1 MQKLAGF
8 GMFGK
13 VNSTLLATLTSEQAD
28 LLRQEIGARGITSLE
43 SSVIKDCTDRYKRAK
58 QLGYEDVEDRYASD
72 VTFCDRMHE
81 EGRGL
86 NDCIFDDMFAFANL
100 PDPPRSRI
108 QISAGV
114 AANAEH
120 QNCLSKLIYMSQPR
134 GVDGFPVEYRG
145 TWTKVWGFMF
155 GRHIFSEEE
164 YISYIGRRNAYRG
177 LLTWKCIVT
186 VPFDGT
192 QRFLDQVYEENLP
205 LVRGNLE
212 RKEKQSAAAKS
223 GGPGGQKADPTV
235 ERKRKAEADA
245 ATTTTGFETTAASSS
260 AQADASSGATPFLL
274 PDPPTPKS
282 GARPFLEPEPTTTAS
297 KAASLATSK
306 ASSSGRP
313 DASWS
318 WNRDHYGARR
328 EWSFWR
334 GAWYYRDEAGGR

>member
-1 MQKLAGF
+1 M
-8 GMFGK
+8 
-13 VNSTLLATLTSEQAD
+13 
-28 LLRQEIGARGITSLE
+28 GARGITSLE

-134 GVDGFPVEYRG
+134 GVDGFPVGYRG

-245 ATTTTGFETTAASSS
+245 ATSTTGFETTAASSS

-274 PDPPTPKS
+274 PDPPT
-282 GARPFLEPEPTTTAS
+282 L
-297 KAASLATSK
+297 
-306 ASSSGRP
+306 
-313 DASWS
+313 SWS
-318 WNRDHYGARR
+318 QSRRQLHQRLPALQRQRHQAPVARMPLGVGIVIITVLAVSGVSG
-328 EWSFWR
+328 EGR
-334 GAWYYRDEAGGR
+334 GITEMRPAADGFSGTAR

>member
-1 MQKLAGF
+1 M
-8 GMFGK
+8 
-13 VNSTLLATLTSEQAD
+13 
-28 LLRQEIGARGITSLE
+28 LRQEMGARGITSLE

-134 GVDGFPVEYRG
+134 GVDGFPVGYRG

-164 YISYIGRRNAYRG
+164 YISYVGRRYAYRG
-177 LLTWKCIVT
+177 LLTWKGTVT

-192 QRFLDQVYEENLP
+192 RQR
-205 LVRGNLE
+205 
-212 RKEKQSAAAKS
+212 EKDEYIANHL
-223 GGPGGQKADPTV
+223 
-235 ERKRKAEADA
+235 
-245 ATTTTGFETTAASSS
+245 ASNKIT
-260 AQADASSGATPFLL
+260 QFN
-274 PDPPTPKS
+274 
-282 GARPFLEPEPTTTAS
+282 E
-297 KAASLATSK
+297 
-306 ASSSGRP
+306 
-313 DASWS
+313 
-318 WNRDHYGARR
+318 
-328 EWSFWR
+328 
-334 GAWYYRDEAGGR
+334 